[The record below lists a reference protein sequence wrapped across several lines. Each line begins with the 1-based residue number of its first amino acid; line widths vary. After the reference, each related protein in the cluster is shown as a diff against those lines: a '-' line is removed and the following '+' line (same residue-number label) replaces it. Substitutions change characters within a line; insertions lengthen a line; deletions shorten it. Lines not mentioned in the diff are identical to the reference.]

1 MPLQNSLSNALMF
14 APRYPPLARA
24 FAHSTPLKQVHAPRA
39 SGKPPLHPSAVHA
52 STLRHEAAV
61 ATAAGD
67 EDDEWCARTQID
79 VLKEVAWIDKAT
91 IRQIELDLDRTY
103 TELGL
108 FGSQGP
114 YQQAL
119 RDVLMAYSCY
129 RPSVGYVQGM
139 GYIASTLLLYMEPEA
154 VFVCMGNL
162 LHKHHFPDFLLVD
175 MEQIDL
181 YAAAFTQVFAK
192 ELPALQKHLATTGVD
207 CRLYIVEWWMTVF
220 CTVLP
225 LSASSLVWD
234 LLVMEGI
241 SAIVRITIGILAVLQ
256 QDLLGA
262 SLEKCLTVLTHAEDW
277 FGVRSQDGGVV
288 IHEDEAGEEGAILEE
303 GGDGGWK
310 RARESK
316 SFAAV
321 MEAADA
327 VEMTSDAFMLL
338 LHHTAISPKHAA
350 GGRDHIQEI
359 RYVMRHIAM
368 LAKQDEEAARE
379 RRARIHRGFLER
391 FNLVWH
397 ATAGLGWAHDSE
409 EGKEDKGAGDA
420 GQENSP
426 PFEDG
431 EGDAGVHAAQSLT
444 SHNAPAW
451 ACATGDTDHVMHSPA
466 LAGCDGGGEGG
477 ERKGSEAVMGGNHG
491 DALLAAAVNVADK
504 WKEDVRSFQLK
515 AEELLMPLT
524 ARGAVASA
532 AVNTNKKLSLGPDAS
547 APAASCDAVPIR
559 NARDASR
566 EEPAVSGRNL
576 LTLSVSGV

>member
-1 MPLQNSLSNALMF
+1 M
-14 APRYPPLARA
+14 PPLLRQAHPGAA
-24 FAHSTPLKQVHAPRA
+24 FASKVKPPRHPSSVHAAAA
-39 SGKPPLHPSAVHA
+39 SDSGA
-52 STLRHEAAV
+52 T
-61 ATAAGD
+61 TAAED
-67 EDDEWCARTQID
+67 EVDGQFGRTQSD
-79 VLKEVAWIDKAT
+79 ALREDAWIDKAT
-91 IRQIELDLDRTY
+91 IRQIDLDLDRTY

-108 FGSQGP
+108 FSGQGP
-114 YQQAL
+114 YQQPL
-119 RDVLMAYSCY
+119 RDVLLAYSCF

-139 GYIASTLLLYMEPEA
+139 GYIASTLLLYMEPET

-256 QDLLGA
+256 PVLLGA

-277 FGVRSQDGGVV
+277 FDVSPQDGGAVL
-288 IHEDEAGEEGAILEE
+288 HEDEAGENGATGEE
-303 GGDGGWK
+303 EADGGQK
-310 RARESK
+310 KARESK

-350 GGRDHIQEI
+350 GERDHMEEI
-359 RYVMRHIAM
+359 RHVMRHIAM

-391 FNLVWH
+391 FSLVWH
-397 ATAGLGWAHDSE
+397 ATAGLGWVHDTE
-409 EGKEDKGAGDA
+409 DGKEDKGAGEVVEEKRQFCDA
-420 GQENSP
+420 GQGNAGLHAASSIASHHVP
-426 PFEDG
+426 CG
-431 EGDAGVHAAQSLT
+431 ACAAGV
-444 SHNAPAW
+444 
-451 ACATGDTDHVMHSPA
+451 TDHSAHSSVH
-466 LAGCDGGGEGG
+466 AGYEGGGEGG
-477 ERKGSEAVMGGNHG
+477 GRKGGEVVKGTHG
-491 DALLAAAVNVADK
+491 DALLAAAANVADK

-524 ARGAVASA
+524 ARGGVTSA
-532 AVNTNKKLSLGPDAS
+532 AVSTGGKKSPFGPDSSDLPVSCDGEQGHHARGTS
-547 APAASCDAVPIR
+547 RREPAAAGG
-559 NARDASR
+559 NAPNSSVLCFFDSER
-566 EEPAVSGRNL
+566 ECEDG
-576 LTLSVSGV
+576 